1 MEDSVVIDADVF
13 IRHWRTKSNR
23 ETLFEQLNKQY
34 RNLFVSAVA
43 KYEVFVGVAEKDR
56 DEWEMLF
63 NRVIVLA
70 FDDATIETAR
80 GVFRQLKREN
90 KMIVISDILIAST
103 AMVNDLPLATLN
115 RDHFE
120 RIRGLRLVG

>member
-63 NRVIVLA
+63 NRVTVLA

-80 GVFRQLKREN
+80 SVYRQLKREN
-90 KMIVISDILIAST
+90 KMIDMSDILIAST

-115 RDHFE
+115 RDHFK
-120 RIRGLRLVG
+120 RIRGLRLV

>member
-1 MEDSVVIDADVF
+1 MEDSVIIDADVF
-13 IRHWRTKSNR
+13 IKHWRTKSNR
-23 ETLFEQLNKQY
+23 ETLFEQLDQQY
-34 RNLFVSAVA
+34 ENLFVSAVA
-43 KYEVFVGVAEKDR
+43 KYEVFVGVDEKDR
-56 DEWEMLF
+56 DEW
-63 NRVIVLA
+63 NRYFEDVTVLA

-90 KMIVISDILIAST
+90 KMIDISDILIAST
-103 AMVNDLPLATLN
+103 AMANDLPLATLN

>member
-1 MEDSVVIDADVF
+1 MENSVVIDADVF
-13 IRHWRTKSNR
+13 IKHWRAQNKR
-23 ETLFEQLNKQY
+23 GTLLTQLDQQY
-34 RNLFVSAVA
+34 ERLCVSAVA
-43 KYEVFVGVAEKDR
+43 KYEVFVGVDEKDR

-63 NRVIVLA
+63 NRVTVLA

-80 GVFRQLKREN
+80 SVFLQLRREN
-90 KMIVISDILIAST
+90 KMIDISDILIAST

>member
-63 NRVIVLA
+63 NRVTVLA

-80 GVFRQLKREN
+80 SVYRQLKREN
-90 KMIVISDILIAST
+90 KMIDISDILIAST
-103 AMVNDLPLATLN
+103 AMANDLPLATFN

-120 RIRGLRLVG
+120 RIRGLRLV